1 MASLISK
8 LKKAGFTPSIQ
19 KTKLWSIQDT
29 LETEIDASELDIRV
43 SEYDSKQSY
52 VVLQEGDE
60 SIIVG
65 FWPGKGL
72 NPEDFTV
79 DDDGKFKRKSLRD
92 VTLKLVVAEATR
104 DDDELGIDE
113 GDTMPKFIV
122 E

>member
-1 MASLISK
+1 MANLLGK
-8 LKKAGFTPSIQ
+8 LKKAGFEPSVS

-29 LETEIDASELDIRV
+29 LETGIDASELDIRV

-52 VVLQEGDE
+52 VVLREGDE
-60 SIIVG
+60 SLIVG

-72 NPEDFTV
+72 NPEDFIV
-79 DDDGKFKRKSLRD
+79 DEEGKFKKKSLKD

-104 DDDELGIDE
+104 DDEELGIAE
-113 GDTMPKFIV
+113 GDTMPKFIA

>member
-8 LKKAGFTPSIQ
+8 LKKAGFEPSIQ
-19 KTKLWSIQDT
+19 KTKLWAIQET
-29 LETEIDASELDIRV
+29 LETGVDASELDIRV

-52 VVLQEGDE
+52 IVLQEDGE
-60 SIIVG
+60 SMLVG

-79 DDDGKFKRKSLRD
+79 DEDGKFLRKSLKD
-92 VTLKLVVAEATR
+92 IELKLVIAEAVR
-104 DDDELGIDE
+104 DDEELGIKK
-113 GDTMPKFIV
+113 GDTLPKFIV

>member
-1 MASLISK
+1 MASLLGK
-8 LKKAGFTPSIQ
+8 LKKAGFTPSVQ
-19 KTKLWSIQDT
+19 KTKLWRIQET
-29 LETEIDASELDIRV
+29 LEEGIDASELDVRV

-52 VVLQEGDE
+52 VIVREDDE
-60 SIIVG
+60 SFIIG

-72 NPEDFTV
+72 NPEDFIV
-79 DDDGKFKRKSLRD
+79 DDEGKFKKKSLRD

-104 DDDELGIDE
+104 DDEELGIAE

>member
-8 LKKAGFTPSIQ
+8 LKKAGFEPSIS
-19 KTKLWSIQDT
+19 KTKLWSIK
-29 LETEIDASELDIRV
+29 ETISESVDASELDIRV
-43 SEYDSKQSY
+43 SEYDSTQSY
-52 VVLQEGDE
+52 VIVREDDE
-60 SIIVG
+60 SFIIG

-79 DDDGKFKRKSLRD
+79 DADGKFLRKSLKD
-92 VTLKLVVAEATR
+92 VELTLVVAEAVR
-104 DDDELGIDE
+104 DDEELGIAK

>member
-19 KTKLWSIQDT
+19 KTKLWSID
-29 LETEIDASELDIRV
+29 ETIETGIDASELDIRV
-43 SEYDSKQSY
+43 SEYDSKQAY
-52 VVLQEGDE
+52 VIVREDDE
-60 SIIVG
+60 SFIVG

-79 DDDGKFKRKSLRD
+79 DEDGKFLRKSLKD
-92 VTLKLVVAEATR
+92 VELKLVVAEATR
-104 DDDELGIDE
+104 DDEELGIAK

>member
-1 MASLISK
+1 MANLLGK
-8 LKKAGFTPSIQ
+8 LKAAGFTPSLT

-43 SEYDSKQSY
+43 SEYDSEQSY
-52 VVLQEGDE
+52 VVLREGDE
-60 SIIVG
+60 SILVG

-72 NPEDFTV
+72 NPEDFIV
-79 DDDGKFKRKSLRD
+79 DDEGKFKKKSLKD

-104 DDDELGIDE
+104 DDEELGIE
-113 GDTMPKFIV
+113 KGDTLPKFIV